1 MKLNGTLG
9 LLLLAA
15 ATAGAG
21 TALAAQATT
30 TTSAATAATPA
41 PAPAGKHWYHRH
53 RAVLVRIMLRASRQL
68 DLTAQQQQTIKGILT
83 AARSPHAQA
92 GSAPPL
98 DLTVL
103 ANPGDP
109 NYAAALQTV
118 KSRAQSRLQK
128 EIELQGQIY
137 NVLTADQ
144 KARLP
149 QVLADMKTSCLATP
163 CRALGRHGHLGWR
176 ARLGW

>member
-1 MKLNGTLG
+1 MKLNRTLR
-9 LLLLAA
+9 LLILAA
-15 ATAGAG
+15 ATAAAG
-21 TALAAQATT
+21 TAVAAQATT

-41 PAPAGKHWYHRH
+41 AAPAPAPAGKHWYHGH
-53 RAVLVRIMLRASRQL
+53 RAVLVRIMLRATRQL
-68 DLTAQQQQTIKGILT
+68 DLTAEQQQTIRGILS
-83 AARSPHAQA
+83 AARSQRA
-92 GSAPPL
+92 GSAPPV

-149 QVLADMKTSCLATP
+149 QVLGDLKTKAAQRRGASLDRERP
-163 CRALGRHGHLGWR
+163 RAGPV
-176 ARLGW
+176 